1 MQIRLSSLALNPPK
15 CIYSIFV
22 PRSNPTVTLAV
33 VHTEFG
39 ILILCGSDA
48 RFEALGLNRN
58 HRLSAT

>member
-1 MQIRLSSLALNPPK
+1 MQIRLSPLALNPPK
-15 CIYSIFV
+15 CIFV